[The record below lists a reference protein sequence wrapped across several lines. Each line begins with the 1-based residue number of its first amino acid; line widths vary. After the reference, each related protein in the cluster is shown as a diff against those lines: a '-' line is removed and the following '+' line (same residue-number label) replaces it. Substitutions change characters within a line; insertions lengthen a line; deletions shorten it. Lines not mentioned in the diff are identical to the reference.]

1 MATNIVIGV
10 IVLSLLVLWLRWG
23 GVWDYVLRWLHV
35 LWACRVSVVSVLA
48 GYLLMAKVP
57 QAQDVFA
64 DTSVGAAFWLLF
76 FVFAFFIWALPVHYA
91 ARRMLDREEWALANR
106 LQGPARVAEQV
117 RLINAYERAIVWV
130 PRLLGIAC
138 FGAIGLGML
147 LSRDN
152 LAPAAR
158 MDLVAD
164 ARERIGWLLFAN
176 TIVAVVFAWFVIRRS
191 AIMRQVGVERA
202 AQPAHLPGVPAGA
215 IGISE
220 SGPLWLERLLS
231 SSYWRARAVGPASQF
246 FADLLATSS
255 VVIISGLFILVF
267 VDPLQVADRVPR
279 AVFLVFML
287 GAPVVG
293 LTWVAAWSHKLRA
306 PLLVMVAVTLAL
318 VATFSPQFHDA
329 RQLPLR
335 DGDKAAQ
342 TAARQITLASAAARW
357 MTANDCTMQDPQ
369 RCPSPII
376 VAGQGGA
383 SRAAFFTAGVLGEL
397 LHTTRSDDR
406 YRDFGRQ
413 LFALSTVSGSSLAAV
428 VTRAALEDSVDRA
441 KGETAW
447 REGPCG
453 TAPDGVYFRSPRAS
467 AAARAQAPETRRNWR
482 ACLQNLTAGD
492 FLSPVFVGVA
502 IRDLTSVPK
511 WFRGR
516 DPWWQDRAVLL
527 ERAWE
532 RRYAAIVTA
541 SKDAPASARHPDGLE
556 RRFGYLTAEGGVA
569 AAQGSWIPLLFV
581 NGSSVETGRR
591 ILSSDVRPWQCRTY
605 PDGKRGVASHL
616 EEGYDLFEIVGSGA
630 SAPERPQ
637 APCAEPKLAS
647 SEGIVPRA
655 VVTASDEGADF
666 RLSTIATMSARFPII
681 SPPGTLR
688 NQDGNTVDRIVDGGF
703 FENDGLATA
712 ADIADALIAEYGL
725 RPVILHITNEPLA
738 LRDSDWRDP
747 RPEPS
752 PTLPDARELTWL
764 QSVSMPIK
772 GLYETRSGHGNEA
785 ANVAVRLVED
795 HARYTFCNDGG
806 DCAIPAHYIR
816 VAVYDSLM
824 ERKDS
829 PTKLPEVSMS
839 WWLSQPVQAYLDAQ
853 LAHPRNRCSLAIMAW
868 HLAKRDAAADRVF
881 TEPQACGSGG

>member
-1 MATNIVIGV
+1 MATNIIIGV
-10 IVLSLLVLWLRWG
+10 IVFALLVLWLRWG
-23 GVWDYVLRWLHV
+23 GVWDYLLRWLHV

-48 GYLLMAKVP
+48 GYLLMANVP

-76 FVFAFFIWALPVHYA
+76 FVLAFFIWALPVHYA

-106 LQGPARVAEQV
+106 LQGPARRAEQV
-117 RLINAYERAIVWV
+117 RLINANERAIIWV

-138 FGAIGLGML
+138 FGAIHLGML
-147 LSRDN
+147 FSRDN
-152 LAPAAR
+152 LAPAVR
-158 MDLVAD
+158 MDLVAE
-164 ARERIGWLLFAN
+164 ARERITWLMIAN
-176 TIVAVVFAWFVIRRS
+176 AIMAVVFAWFVIRRS
-191 AIMRQVGVERA
+191 AMMRQVGVERA
-202 AQPAHLPGVPAGA
+202 AEPLHLPGVPAGA

-231 SSYWRARAVGPASQF
+231 PSYWRARAAGPASQF
-246 FADLLATSS
+246 YADLFATSS
-255 VVIISGLFILVF
+255 VVIISGLFVLVF
-267 VDPLQVADRVPR
+267 VDPLLVAERVPR
-279 AVFLVFML
+279 AAFLVFML

-293 LTWVAAWSHKLRA
+293 LTWVAAWSHRLRA
-306 PLLVMVAVTLAL
+306 PLLLMLAFTLTL
-318 VATFSPQFHDA
+318 IATFSPNFHDA

-335 DGDKAAQ
+335 GGDKAAQ
-342 TAARQITLASAAARW
+342 TAARQITLAAATARW
-357 MTANDCTMQDPQ
+357 MAANDCTMQDPQ

-383 SRAAFFTAGVLGEL
+383 SRAAFFTAGVIGEL
-397 LHTTRSDDR
+397 LRTTRTDSR

-428 VTRAALEDSVDRA
+428 MTRAALEDTVDPAR
-441 KGETAW
+441 GEAAW

-467 AAARAQAPETRRNWR
+467 AAAQMRASEMRQNWR
-482 ACLQNLTAGD
+482 ACLQKLTAGD
-492 FLSPVFVGVA
+492 FLSPVFIGIA

-516 DPWWQDRAVLL
+516 DPWWQDRAILL

-556 RRFGYLTAEGGVA
+556 RRFGYLTAEGGA
-569 AAQGSWIPLLFV
+569 AAHGSWIPLLFV

-605 PDGKRGVASHL
+605 PDGQRGVSSHL
-616 EEGYDLFEIVGSGA
+616 QEGYDLFEIVGSGTN
-630 SAPERPQ
+630 APEQPQ

-647 SEGIVPRA
+647 SDGVVPRPVA
-655 VVTASDEGADF
+655 TASDQGADF

-688 NQDGNTVDRIVDGGF
+688 NQDGNTVDRIIDGGF

-712 ADIADALIAEYGL
+712 ADIADALIGEYGL
-725 RPVILHITNEPLA
+725 RPAILHVTNEPLA
-738 LRDSDWRDP
+738 LHDGDWRDP

-752 PTLPDARELTWL
+752 PTLPDARELTWF
-764 QSVSMPIK
+764 QSISMPIK

-795 HARYTFCNDGG
+795 HARNTFCTGG
-806 DCAIPAHYIR
+806 ASDCAVPAHYIR
-816 VAVYDSLM
+816 IAVYDSLM

-829 PTKLPEVSMS
+829 PTKLPKVSMS

-853 LAHPRNRCSLAIMAW
+853 IEHPRNRCSLALMAW
-868 HLAKRDAAADRVF
+868 HLTRRDAAGRAF
-881 TEPQACGSGG
+881 TEPEACSSGG